1 MSIDGIADIG
11 DIRGMRRALRS
22 FPDPILHQVARPVDR
37 VDDEIRALLCD
48 MAETMYA
55 EDGVGLAAPQ
65 IGVSLRLAVID
76 ISGTA
81 EGEGTKLLKLVNPE
95 ILSREGEIEWEEGCL
110 SVPDFRLTMK
120 RSKAL
125 RVRYLDEN
133 GERHEISASGLL
145 AIAIQQEID
154 HLDGK
159 LIIDN
164 VSRLKR
170 DLYVNKLRK
179 AQKEHA

>member
-1 MSIDGIADIG
+1 MKRPLVAY
-11 DIRGMRRALRS
+11 
-22 FPDPILHQVARPVDR
+22 PDPILHRAAKPIEEVT
-37 VDDEIRALLCD
+37 DEIRALLSD

-65 IGVSLRLAVID
+65 IGVGLRAAVVD
-76 ISGTA
+76 VSGAA
-81 EGEGTKLLKLVNPE
+81 EGEEPGLIKMVNPE
-95 ILSREGEIEWEEGCL
+95 IVSSEGEIEYEEGCL

-164 VSRLKR
+164 ASRLKR
-170 DLYVNKLRK
+170 DLYVKKLRK